1 VRLYLS
7 PIALFAA
14 LLGCDAVT
22 DFSGR
27 SYEGAI
33 VPGGFVRSCFGD
45 GVTASVELDPKLLSL
60 AGASSTPSTL
70 STDDGVFNR
79 TPLVAFPVLVND
91 NLSQLDF
98 PGAERLRN
106 YLLTARPESGP
117 LAGRD
122 AIVVVSLLDNQRIEL
137 RVLARSLD
145 GSADC
150 ATASEDDDATP
161 RQYFGVF
168 TLREKKKSP

>member
-1 VRLYLS
+1 VRQNLTLL
-7 PIALFAA
+7 ALFAS
-14 LLGCDAVT
+14 LLGCDAVA

-27 SYEGAI
+27 NYEGGI
-33 VPGGFVRSCFGD
+33 VPGSFVRSCFGD
-45 GVTASVELDPKLLSL
+45 GVTASVEFDPKLLSL
-60 AGASSTPSTL
+60 AGASATPSTL
-70 STDDGVFNR
+70 STDDGVFDH

-106 YLLTARPESGP
+106 FLLTARPNAGP

-122 AIVVVSLLDNQRIEL
+122 AIVVLSLLDNQRIEL
-137 RVLARSLD
+137 RVLARSLT
-145 GSADC
+145 GSSDC
-150 ATASEDDDATP
+150 ATASDDDDGTP